1 MRASY
6 SLAAHLPWS
15 EGLRKP
21 WAPPPRLGVGGYG
34 IGDPMN
40 IQERLTAFAMLG
52 ATWVMWLL
60 VALSIV
66 SIAII
71 LERIYFFA
79 ATRDDIDKL
88 RADLLDKLKQG
99 RVAEAAKR
107 LQQSRSFE
115 ALVALAA
122 LESAEDGA
130 EAATER
136 MQGEQQVVRVHM
148 ERNLAFLGTVG
159 ANAPFVGLL
168 GTVIGII
175 RSFHSLDQSQGKV
188 TAGLMADIG
197 EALVATAIG
206 ILVALP
212 AVAAFNYF
220 QRLIKTRIA
229 RGNALGSHVISHL
242 LSTKHHARPEAAE

>member
-1 MRASY
+1 
-6 SLAAHLPWS
+6 
-15 EGLRKP
+15 
-21 WAPPPRLGVGGYG
+21 
-34 IGDPMN
+34 MN

-66 SIAII
+66 CVAII

-88 RADLLDKLKQG
+88 RHDLLENLKKG
-99 RVAEAAKR
+99 RLAEACKR

-115 ALVALAA
+115 AMIALAA
-122 LESAEDGA
+122 LETASDGA

-136 MQGEQQVVRVHM
+136 MQGEQGIVRLHM
-148 ERNLAFLGTVG
+148 DRNLAFLGTVG

-175 RSFHSLDQSQGKV
+175 RAFHSLDQSQGKV

-220 QRLIKTRIA
+220 QRLIKARLA
-229 RGNALGSHVISHL
+229 RGSALGSHVVSHL
-242 LSTKHHARPEAAE
+242 LSTKFQQQSEAAE

>member
-1 MRASY
+1 
-6 SLAAHLPWS
+6 
-15 EGLRKP
+15 
-21 WAPPPRLGVGGYG
+21 
-34 IGDPMN
+34 MN

-66 SIAII
+66 GLAII

-88 RADLLDKLKQG
+88 RVDLLGHLKKG
-99 RVAEAAKR
+99 RVAEAQKR
-107 LQQSRSFE
+107 MQQSRSFE
-115 ALVALAA
+115 AMVALAA
-122 LESAEDGA
+122 LDSAEDGP

-136 MQGEQQVVRVHM
+136 MQGEQQIVRLHM

-206 ILVALP
+206 IMVAIP

-220 QRLIKTRIA
+220 QRVIKTRVG
-229 RGNALGSHVISHL
+229 RGSALGSHVVSYL
-242 LSTKHHARPEAAE
+242 LSSKHNDAHAEAAE

>member
-1 MRASY
+1 
-6 SLAAHLPWS
+6 
-15 EGLRKP
+15 
-21 WAPPPRLGVGGYG
+21 
-34 IGDPMN
+34 MN

-60 VALSIV
+60 VGLSVV

-71 LERIYFFA
+71 LERLYFYA
-79 ATRDDIDKL
+79 STRDDIEKL
-88 RADLLDKLKQG
+88 RGDLLDLLRQG
-99 RVAEAAKR
+99 RVTDAFKR
-107 LQQSRSFE
+107 MQQSRSFE
-115 ALVALAA
+115 AAIAQSALQAA
-122 LESAEDGA
+122 DGGP

-136 MQGEQQVVRVHM
+136 MQGEQQIARLHM
-148 ERNLAFLGTVG
+148 ERSLAFLGTVG

-220 QRLIKTRIA
+220 QRVIKARLA
-229 RGNALGSHVISHL
+229 RGSALGSHVVSHL
-242 LSTKHHARPEAAE
+242 LAVEHKGGEAQAAE